1 MRLDA
6 ATPTGWRS
14 GLTDDYA
21 GAKPGMGGENM
32 ATPSAMKDDVALYKR
47 ELILRAAGELFFRN
61 GYTATTTDALTERL
75 SVSKTLIYQHFR
87 SKQDMLATIC
97 ERGISE
103 SVQVAI
109 DAAALPG
116 RADERL
122 FRLLH
127 DFTLVVIERHEWIA
141 ISSRELAHL
150 PQDVD
155 QRIRDMQGEFDHIL
169 RAIIEDG
176 VREGVFDAN
185 DAGIVCLGI
194 AGMVIWIHAWYRGNG
209 RLTPEQIADSMARF
223 ALRIVGAPERVA
235 QDIAV

>member
-1 MRLDA
+1 
-6 ATPTGWRS
+6 
-14 GLTDDYA
+14 
-21 GAKPGMGGENM
+21 M

-141 ISSRELAHL
+141 ISSREVAHL
-150 PQDVD
+150 PADVD
-155 QRIRDMQGEFDHIL
+155 QRIRDMQGDFDRIV
-169 RAIIEDG
+169 RDIIKDG
-176 VREGVFDAN
+176 LREGVFDVEDPA
-185 DAGIVCLGI
+185 IVCLGI
-194 AGMVIWIHAWYRGNG
+194 AGMIIWIHAWYRGSG
-209 RLTPEQIADSMARF
+209 RLTPEQIADSMARS
-223 ALRIVGAPERVA
+223 ALRMVGAPDRPALETALSDRSSTGKL
-235 QDIAV
+235 D

>member
-1 MRLDA
+1 
-6 ATPTGWRS
+6 
-14 GLTDDYA
+14 
-21 GAKPGMGGENM
+21 M
-32 ATPSAMKDDVALYKR
+32 ATTPASAMKDDVALYKR

-116 RADERL
+116 RADQRL
-122 FRLLH
+122 RRLIH

-141 ISSRELAHL
+141 ISAREVAHL
-150 PQDVD
+150 PADVD
-155 QRIRDMQGEFDHIL
+155 RRIRDMQGEFDRIL
-169 RAIIEDG
+169 RNIIEDG
-176 VREGVFDAN
+176 VREGVFRVEDPA
-185 DAGIVCLGI
+185 IVCLGI
-194 AGMVIWIHAWYRGNG
+194 AGMIIWIHAWYRANG
-209 RLTPEQIADSMARF
+209 RLAPDQIAGAMTALALRMVGGPEQPDDP
-223 ALRIVGAPERVA
+223 AP
-235 QDIAV
+235 

>member
-1 MRLDA
+1 MA
-6 ATPTGWRS
+6 GTSATS
-14 GLTDDYA
+14 
-21 GAKPGMGGENM
+21 
-32 ATPSAMKDDVALYKR
+32 SAMKDDVAQYKR

-116 RADERL
+116 RADDRL
-122 FRLLH
+122 FRLMH

-141 ISSRELAHL
+141 ISAREVAHL

-155 QRIRDMQGEFDHIL
+155 QRIRDMQGDFDRIL
-169 RAIIEDG
+169 RNIIEDG
-176 VREGVFDAN
+176 VREGIFRVEDPA
-185 DAGIVCLGI
+185 IVCLGI
-194 AGMVIWIHAWYRGNG
+194 AGMVIWIHAWFRANG
-209 RLTPEQIADSMARF
+209 RMTPEQIADAMAHL
-223 ALRIVGAPERVA
+223 ALRMVGAPERP
-235 QDIAV
+235 QDSQSA